1 MGWRACRNAQRRLLP
16 FAFDDLSD
24 RAWSMGSVQWVQV
37 LPAAEANT
45 DFAERCWP
53 QIPVVAAAR
62 SLT

>member
-1 MGWRACRNAQRRLLP
+1 MGW
-16 FAFDDLSD
+16 
-24 RAWSMGSVQWVQV
+24 VQWVQV
-37 LPAAEANT
+37 LLAAEANT